1 MNGNKSIED
10 EASEWA
16 INETARKKFKSSDE
30 MIAYKNKI
38 KKEYIEQHK
47 NKKDND
53 STMSSTFSKKK
64 QTYIQPSNIYWE
76 HFESNNRY

>member
-1 MNGNKSIED
+1 MYRNKNIED

-38 KKEYIEQHK
+38 KKEYIERYK
-47 NKKDND
+47 NKKEND
-53 STMSSTFSKKK
+53 LNMSSTFSKKP

-76 HFESNNRY
+76 HYESNNKY